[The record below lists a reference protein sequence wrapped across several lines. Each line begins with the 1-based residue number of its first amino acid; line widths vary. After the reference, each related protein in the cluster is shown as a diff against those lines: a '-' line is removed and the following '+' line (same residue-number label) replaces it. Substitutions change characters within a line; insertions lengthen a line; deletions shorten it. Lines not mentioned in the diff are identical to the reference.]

1 MSRFM
6 KRFFAVVEDYEIAI
20 AFAQANDAESA
31 RRFLG

>member
-6 KRFFAVVEDYEIAI
+6 KRFLSVVEDYEMAI
-20 AFAQANDAESA
+20 AFAQANDAEGA